1 MLIDANLLLYAVDE
15 RAARHRAAV
24 GWLSEQL
31 NGSRRVGLPWQSLA
45 AFLRIGTHP
54 RAFPRPLTPAAAF
67 DIVDLKTPAREWDDA
82 HSARASPVGPAA
94 IARVGAA
101 RRFRLRRFARPTP
114 RQAGR
119 QEHRR
124 ARQPPAEFGRQ
135 SACRPNPTARCAACS
150 RRADTIHGRPR
161 RPGRRCR
168 TGCDRPCGRRC

>member
-67 DIVDLKTPAREWDDA
+67 DIVDLK
-82 HSARASPVGPAA
+82 
-94 IARVGAA
+94 
-101 RRFRLRRFARPTP
+101 
-114 RQAGR
+114 
-119 QEHRR
+119 
-124 ARQPPAEFGRQ
+124 
-135 SACRPNPTARCAACS
+135 
-150 RRADTIHGRPR
+150 R
-161 RPGRRCR
+161 RPGNG
-168 TGCDRPCGRRC
+168 TMPIRPGHHRLVQQRLRASAQRADWWP

>member
-67 DIVDLKTPAREWDDA
+67 DIVDLKRRPGNGTMPIRPG
-82 HSARASPVGPAA
+82 HHRLVQQRLRASAQRADFGCGDSPGQRLGKRAA
-94 IARVGAA
+94 KSIGEPGN
-101 RRFRLRRFARPTP
+101 RLQNLVVNRLAGPTP
-114 RQAGR
+114 QHGA
-119 QEHRR
+119 QLVLDV
-124 ARQPPAEFGRQ
+124 Q
-135 SACRPNPTARCAACS
+135 
-150 RRADTIHGRPR
+150 TIHGRPR

>member
-67 DIVDLKTPAREWDDA
+67 DIVDLK
-82 HSARASPVGPAA
+82 
-94 IARVGAA
+94 
-101 RRFRLRRFARPTP
+101 
-114 RQAGR
+114 
-119 QEHRR
+119 
-124 ARQPPAEFGRQ
+124 
-135 SACRPNPTARCAACS
+135 
-150 RRADTIHGRPR
+150 R
-161 RPGRRCR
+161 RPGNG
-168 TGCDRPCGRRC
+168 TMPIRPGHHRLVQQRLRASA